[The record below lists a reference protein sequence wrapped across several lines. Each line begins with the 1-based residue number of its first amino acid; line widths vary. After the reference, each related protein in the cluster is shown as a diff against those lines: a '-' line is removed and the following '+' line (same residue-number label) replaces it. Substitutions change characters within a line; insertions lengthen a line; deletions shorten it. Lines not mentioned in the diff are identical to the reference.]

1 MNLSQNG
8 VTSWVTYLS
17 QNFSINFSQNFSH
30 NLVNCQIRWWICH
43 RIWCQ
48 FGWHICHKIWWLKF
62 HKKWWHIQWVNKFGD
77 KYVTISGDKFSE
89 SANLVTNFSPNL
101 VINLVITKF
110 GDKFVTKF
118 VTKYPGGP
126 ICHPSHRPCLHT
138 IRNGS
143 FLNFHQRV
151 PLRQKAKSGSG
162 YCGGINGDFLDD
174 HYGAE
179 GSPFKDFFS

>member
-48 FGWHICHKIWWLKF
+48 FGWHICHKIWWLKC
-62 HKKWWHIQWVNKFGD
+62 HKKWWQIQWVTKFGD

-89 SANLVTNFSPNL
+89 SANLVTNFSPNI

-110 GDKFVTKF
+110 GDKFATKY

-126 ICHPSHRPCLHT
+126 ICISINIWRWTQNSGFHLSLQQLQMTPQRFWVGRLS
-138 IRNGS
+138 S
-143 FLNFHQRV
+143 LN
-151 PLRQKAKSGSG
+151 
-162 YCGGINGDFLDD
+162 
-174 HYGAE
+174 
-179 GSPFKDFFS
+179 SP